1 MTTDLVSL
9 SEFVDKASD
18 YTLES
23 KNTDRGLKMIYAYNN
38 FLNTPICEE
47 MFTGE
52 NPLFIDFVK
61 CTQATALNNNIKNSF
76 DNFGE
81 DAFSVTVYRMAGK
94 EYNQKE
100 RMTLVGVLRL
110 KTKTGDIT
118 ALLITFFVLSLK
130 SEMVLILSEVIIIM

>member
-61 CTQATALNNNIKNSF
+61 CCQSEALKKGIKNSF

-94 EYNQKE
+94 EYNQKD
-100 RMTLVGVLRL
+100 RMTFVTSYHL
-110 KTKTGDIT
+110 KTIND
-118 ALLITFFVLSLK
+118 LIGKIDRYREESQWDWMEGLR
-130 SEMVLILSEVIIIM
+130 

>member
-9 SEFVDKASD
+9 SEFVDGISD
-18 YTLES
+18 YTSQS

-38 FLNTPICEE
+38 FLKTPICEE
-47 MFTGE
+47 MFTGK

-61 CTQATALNNNIKNSF
+61 CCQSEALKKGIKNSF

-94 EYNQKE
+94 EYNQKD
-100 RMTLVGVLRL
+100 RMTFVTSYHLKTINDLVGKIDRYREESQWDWMSEF
-110 KTKTGDIT
+110 KT
-118 ALLITFFVLSLK
+118 
-130 SEMVLILSEVIIIM
+130 ENPC